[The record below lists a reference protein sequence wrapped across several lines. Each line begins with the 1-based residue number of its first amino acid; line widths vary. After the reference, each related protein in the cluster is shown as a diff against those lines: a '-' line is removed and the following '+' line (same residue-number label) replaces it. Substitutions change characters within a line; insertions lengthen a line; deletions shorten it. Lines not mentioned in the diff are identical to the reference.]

1 MKTVNSF
8 SGCRNE
14 DFQAYVLDTKQLI
27 ETELE
32 NLLSNVSDPGLQPLL
47 EYALLSKGKRLRPV
61 LAILSA
67 QSVGGLREKA
77 VQLALSFEL
86 LHTATLVHDDIIDQD
101 TFRRGR
107 EAVHSKWSTNGA
119 ILLGDALIALS
130 VNLAAGYGSRI
141 VKNLSSIG
149 LELCNGEYID
159 VTLSLEDAT
168 EQDYFVKIGKK
179 SASLFR
185 GATFCGALAAGAE
198 SSELEALG
206 NYGQCFGMAY
216 QLKDDL
222 EDLIHSEQISQD
234 LKNGNVTL
242 PFLHLHQHGDSF
254 SRKLLRENF
263 GNQHVPLAVSQE
275 ITERMEEIGTFKYCQ
290 EKIVDYSRR
299 SQESLKDVR
308 DSVFKNFLMRFSMC
322 TDEFEAQSR

>member
-1 MKTVNSF
+1 MKTISSF
-8 SGCRNE
+8 SGCTE
-14 DFQAYVLDTKQLI
+14 DFQAYVLDTKQLV

-32 NLLSNVSDPGLQPLL
+32 NLLSHISDPNLLPLL
-47 EYALLSKGKRLRPV
+47 EYAVLSKGKRLRPL

-67 QSVGGLREKA
+67 QSVGGVREKA

-107 EAVHSKWSTNGA
+107 ETVHSKWSTDGA

-141 VKNLSSIG
+141 LKILSSIG

-159 VTLSLEDAT
+159 VTLCLEDAT
-168 EQDYFVKIGKK
+168 EQDYYAKIGKK

-185 GATFCGALAAGAE
+185 GAAFCGALIARAE

-206 NYGQCFGMAY
+206 SYGEWFGMAY

-222 EDLIHSEQISQD
+222 EDILRKEQISQD

-242 PFLHLHQHGDSF
+242 PFLYMYHHGDGY

-263 GNQHVPLAVSQE
+263 GNKHVTLAVTQE
-275 ITERMEEIGTFKYCQ
+275 IRDRMEEIGAFRYCQ
-290 EKIVDYSRR
+290 RRITEYSRK

-308 DSVFKNFLMRFSMC
+308 DSLFKNFLMRFSTC
-322 TDEFEAQSR
+322 IDEFEGQSR

>member
-1 MKTVNSF
+1 MKTVSSF
-8 SGCRNE
+8 SGCTKE
-14 DFQAYVLDTKQLI
+14 DFQAYVLDAKQLV

-32 NLLSNVSDPGLQPLL
+32 NLLSNISDSDLLPLL

-67 QSVGGLREKA
+67 QSVGGVREKV

-107 EAVHSKWSTNGA
+107 ETVHSKWSTNGA

-141 VKNLSSIG
+141 VKNLSSIW

-168 EQDYFVKIGKK
+168 EQDYYAKIGKK

-185 GATFCGALAAGAE
+185 GATFCGALIAGAE

-206 NYGQCFGMAY
+206 NYGQYFGMAY

-222 EDLIHSEQISQD
+222 EDILRREQISQD

-242 PFLHLHQHGDSF
+242 PFLYMHQHGDNF
-254 SRKLLRENF
+254 LRKLLRESF
-263 GNQHVPLAVSQE
+263 GNKRVTLAVTQK
-275 ITERMEEIGTFKYCQ
+275 IRDRMEEIGAFSYCQ
-290 EKIVDYSRR
+290 QRIVEYSKKSR
-299 SQESLKDVR
+299 ESLKGVR
-308 DSVFKNFLMRFSMC
+308 DSMFKNFLMRFSVC
-322 TDEFEAQSR
+322 IDEFEGQSR

>member
-1 MKTVNSF
+1 MKTVSSF
-8 SGCRNE
+8 SGCAKE
-14 DFQAYVLDTKQLI
+14 DFQVYVLDTKQLV

-32 NLLSNVSDPGLQPLL
+32 NLLSHISNPDLLPLL

-61 LAILSA
+61 LTILSA
-67 QSVGGLREKA
+67 QSVGGEREKA

-107 EAVHSKWSTNGA
+107 ETVHSKWSTNGA

-130 VNLAAGYGSRI
+130 VNLAASYGSRI
-141 VKNLSSIG
+141 VKSLSSIG

-168 EQDYFVKIGKK
+168 EQDYYAKIGKK

-185 GATFCGALAAGAE
+185 GATFCGALLAGAE

-206 NYGQCFGMAY
+206 NYGSCFGMAY

-222 EDLIHSEQISQD
+222 EDVLRREQISQD

-242 PFLHLHQHGDSF
+242 PFLYMHQHGDSF
-254 SRKLLRENF
+254 LRKLLGENF
-263 GNQHVPLAVSQE
+263 GNKHVTLAVWQE
-275 ITERMEEIGTFKYCQ
+275 IRDRMEEIEAFSYCQ
-290 EKIVDYSRR
+290 RRIIEYSKK

-308 DSVFKNFLMRFSMC
+308 DSVFKDFLMRFSVC
-322 TDEFEAQSR
+322 IDEFEGQSR

>member
-1 MKTVNSF
+1 MKTVSSF
-8 SGCRNE
+8 SSCTNE
-14 DFQAYVLDTKQLI
+14 DFQAYVLETKQLV

-32 NLLSNVSDPGLQPLL
+32 NLLSNVSDSDLLPLL
-47 EYALLSKGKRLRPV
+47 EYALLSKGKRLRPI

-67 QSVGGLREKA
+67 QSVGGAREKA
-77 VQLALSFEL
+77 VKLALSFEL

-107 EAVHSKWSTNGA
+107 EPVHLKWSTNGA

-130 VNLAAGYGSRI
+130 VNLAADYGSRI

-149 LELCNGEYID
+149 LELCNGEYVD

-168 EQDYFVKIGKK
+168 EQDYYVKIGKK

-216 QLKDDL
+216 QLKDDS
-222 EDLIHSEQISQD
+222 EDLLRREQISQD

-242 PFLHLHQHGDSF
+242 PFLYMHQHGDSF

-263 GNQHVPLAVSQE
+263 GNKHVTVAVTQE
-275 ITERMEEIGTFKYCQ
+275 IRHNMEEIGAFKYCQ
-290 EKIVDYSRR
+290 RKISEYSKK

-308 DSVFKNFLMRFSMC
+308 DSMFKDFLVRFSTC
-322 TDEFEAQSR
+322 IDEFEAQSR

>member
-1 MKTVNSF
+1 MKTVSSF
-8 SGCRNE
+8 SGCTEE
-14 DFQAYVLDTKQLI
+14 DFQAYVLDTKQLV

-32 NLLSNVSDPGLQPLL
+32 NLLSHISDANLLPLL
-47 EYALLSKGKRLRPV
+47 EYALLSKGKRLRP
-61 LAILSA
+61 LLTILSA
-67 QSVGGLREKA
+67 QSVRGVREKA

-107 EAVHSKWSTNGA
+107 ETVHSKWSTNGA

-141 VKNLSSIG
+141 VKILSSIG

-168 EQDYFVKIGKK
+168 EQDYYAKIGKK

-185 GATFCGALAAGAE
+185 GAAFCGALIAGAD

-206 NYGQCFGMAY
+206 NYGEWFGMAY

-222 EDLIHSEQISQD
+222 EDILRRGQISQD

-242 PFLHLHQHGDSF
+242 PLIYLHQHGDSF
-254 SRKLLRENF
+254 LRKLLRENF
-263 GNQHVPLAVSQE
+263 GNRHVTLTATQE
-275 ITERMEEIGTFKYCQ
+275 IRDRMEEIGAFSYCQ
-290 EKIVDYSRR
+290 RR
-299 SQESLKDVR
+299 IIEYLKKSQESLKGVR
-308 DSVFKNFLMRFSMC
+308 DSVFKNFLIRFSTC
-322 TDEFEAQSR
+322 INEFEGQSR